1 MVGFG
6 LRVWGIVC
14 SVGVVIALWQAPA
27 LAVPLDKDGD
37 IKLGVRTYVNARIG
51 TENTH
56 QGALIAVP
64 GSSGPNPPLTSQA
77 SSATWPKSNAGH
89 LRQNRFFV
97 EAELKHSLNRM
108 LRQGVGPL
116 SLLNDLPFKVS
127 ALGYGITFRG
137 EADGLYDWGPRE
149 YRTAQEFKELAA
161 AVPPNANVG
170 GSVWL
175 SHVGDPELLYGQAPH
190 LVDRQRQRL
199 RDLGVHRERL
209 FQAYLDMNIEDL
221 FIRFGRQILS
231 WGETDGFRLMDN
243 INPLDSSFGGF
254 LIPLDERR
262 VPLDMLRGQY
272 YFGSLGPLSEIFL
285 EGYIAIDN
293 KVGFIPGTPEGSPW
307 TLPGLGAPSINSRSF
322 RDAPARNFSD
332 ARGGGRLV
340 FNALDATFSIAH
352 YYTYFDTPGLEVTTR
367 PEFSKAAGRGDYKV
381 PFVVG
386 FDDGLPC
393 GKIDPVT
400 TLPTS
405 EPDYSRTNCGA
416 PVRVY
421 QTAPKVQVSGI
432 TTTFALPS
440 LYSIVRSE
448 LAYFKGEPAF
458 TQGQLDPFTFNF
470 GQYLGFN
477 PQLNDGKAT
486 STGGTRRRDAIAF
499 VLGIDQNRWIRWLN
513 PYQTFFISTQFF
525 YKHIKNAAPGGP
537 IFLERTVGTNTVR
550 YPNPNR
556 EVLPPLLGVHT
567 FNFRGS
573 EFRNLQNIHITQPAD
588 YFLHTLF
595 ITTAL
600 RSGTVLPGMTFFY
613 DWGGGLVY
621 QPSITFQHDPFRFA
635 IDYSIIDSHIYKGGS
650 GVSLLKDRD
659 NVQFRFE
666 YVI

>member
-1 MVGFG
+1 MVRSG

-14 SVGVVIALWQAPA
+14 SVGVALTVWQAPA
-27 LAVPLDKDGD
+27 QAVPLDKDGE

-56 QGALIAVP
+56 QGALLGVP
-64 GSSGPNPPLTSQA
+64 NTNPLVLGTQA
-77 SSATWPKSNAGH
+77 TSATWPKSNAGH

-97 EAELKHSLNRM
+97 EAELKHSLNRL
-108 LRQGVGPL
+108 LRQGTGPL
-116 SLLNDLPFKVS
+116 SLLNDLPIKVS
-127 ALGYGITFRG
+127 GLGYGITFRG
-137 EADGLYDWGPRE
+137 EADGIYDWGPRE

-161 AVPPNANVG
+161 LQPPNPNVG
-170 GSVWL
+170 ASVWN
-175 SHVGDPELLYGQAPH
+175 SHTTELYGQAPH
-190 LVDRQRQRL
+190 LVDRERQRL
-199 RDLGVHRERL
+199 RNLGVHRERL

-221 FIRFGRQILS
+221 FLRFGRQILS

-272 YFGSLGPLSEIFL
+272 YFGSLGPFSEIFL
-285 EGYIAIDN
+285 EGYVAIDN
-293 KVGFIPGTPEGSPW
+293 KVGYIPGTPEGSPW
-307 TLPGLGAPSINSRSF
+307 TLPGLGAPSLNSRSF
-322 RDAPARNFSD
+322 RDAPARSFSD

-352 YYTYFDTPGLEVTTR
+352 YYTYFDTPRLEVTTR
-367 PEFSKAAGRGDYKV
+367 PEFSQARGRQDFKV

-386 FDDGLPC
+386 FNDGLPC
-393 GKIDPVT
+393 GKTDPNT
-400 TLPTS
+400 GLPTS
-405 EPDYSRTNCGA
+405 EPDYSNTTCGA

-448 LAYFKGEPAF
+448 LAYFKDEPAF
-458 TQGQLDPFTFNF
+458 TQGQLDPFIFNL
-470 GQYLGFN
+470 GQYVGALRN
-477 PQLNDGKAT
+477 PNVNDGKAA
-486 STGGTRRRDAIAF
+486 SSGGRRTRDAIAF

-513 PYQTFFISTQFF
+513 PHQTFFISTQFF
-525 YKHIKNAAPGGP
+525 YKHIKKAAPGGP
-537 IFLERTVGTNTVR
+537 IFLPNGA
-550 YPNPNR
+550 PNPDR
-556 EVLPPLLGVHT
+556 EVLPPLLDVHS
-567 FNFRGS
+567 FDLNGS
-573 EFRNLQNIHITQPAD
+573 LFRNLQNIHISQPSD

-600 RSGTVLPGMTFFY
+600 RSGTILPGMTFFY